1 MAMSTG
7 FQLPP
12 RERLAAIAAAAIEV
26 FGRLGYRGTRT
37 AEVAAKAGMST
48 GSLFTYVESKEA
60 LFHLVFLYCLRLLP
74 DSPELP
80 LRTPEPGAT
89 VALFAQ
95 ALDGAPMS
103 CLHAALVGDEP
114 ADVAGEL
121 RGIVAEIYDT
131 LERAWPLLSVVE
143 RCAPKTG
150 ARNGVVRRRPR
161 GHIRRPGRVPAAAGG
176 QWAVAPD
183 ARHPHGGARGR

>member
-1 MAMSTG
+1 MTS
-7 FQLPP
+7 
-12 RERLAAIAAAAIEV
+12 
-26 FGRLGYRGTRT
+26 GT
-37 AEVAAKAGMST
+37 AFSGDD
-48 GSLFTYVESKEA
+48 
-60 LFHLVFLYCLRLLP
+60 LRLLP

-103 CLHAALVGDEP
+103 RPHVALVGDEP
-114 ADVAGEL
+114 ADVAEEL

-143 RCAPKTG
+143 RCAPEIPELETVWFG
-150 ARNGVVRRRPR
+150 EGRADI
-161 GHIRRPGRVPAAAGG
+161 HRPGRVPAAAGG

-183 ARHPHGGARGR
+183 ARRPHGGARGRRDGGLVRLAPPPRVRRRALRRPDRPRTTIEFV